1 MGRFS
6 KFKYE
11 NLILFS
17 RTSLM
22 ADLMLFSPNL
32 QTLVLVVDFLKSF
45 RASTLGGNIQDE
57 IAIFTRK
64 RSSAPA
70 CSSKQLNRDV
80 HFLKMCG
87 HGNGFVSF
95 FS

>member
-1 MGRFS
+1 
-6 KFKYE
+6 
-11 NLILFS
+11 
-17 RTSLM
+17 M

-80 HFLKMCG
+80 HSRCVDTEMVLCP
-87 HGNGFVSF
+87 F
-95 FS
+95 FHSLIPD